1 MLGDKIKELRIRKGL
16 TQQKLADAT
25 NISRSAIGMV
35 EKNKQGLGRENL
47 IIISNFFDVPVD
59 YLLSDDD
66 YKPDMALSSNML
78 GDKVKMLRKSL
89 RITQKDLADSIGVS
103 QSTIG
108 MIEGNKQGASND
120 TLLKL
125 ARALNTTVDYLLSDD
140 DKANDVIDFKELNEK
155 DKKSITKDLKVL
167 MEEFREGTDGTAY
180 YNGQELAEEDLDLIE
195 SAMKIAL
202 EQIKIKNKE
211 KYTPN
216 KYKK

>member
-1 MLGDKIKELRIRKGL
+1 
-16 TQQKLADAT
+16 
-25 NISRSAIGMV
+25 
-35 EKNKQGLGRENL
+35 
-47 IIISNFFDVPVD
+47 
-59 YLLSDDD
+59 
-66 YKPDMALSSNML
+66 ML
-78 GDKVKMLRKSL
+78 GDKVKILRKSL
-89 RITQKDLADSIGVS
+89 KITQKDLAASIGVS

-108 MIEGNKQGASND
+108 MIEGNNQGASND

-125 ARALNTTVDYLLSDD
+125 AKALNTTVDYLLSDD
-140 DKANDVIDFKELNEK
+140 DKVKDIINFQELNEK

>member
-59 YLLSDDD
+59 YLLYDDD

>member
-1 MLGDKIKELRIRKGL
+1 
-16 TQQKLADAT
+16 
-25 NISRSAIGMV
+25 
-35 EKNKQGLGRENL
+35 
-47 IIISNFFDVPVD
+47 
-59 YLLSDDD
+59 
-66 YKPDMALSSNML
+66 ML

-89 RITQKDLADSIGVS
+89 KITQKDLATSIGVS

-108 MIEGNKQGASND
+108 MIEGNNQGASND

-125 ARALNTTVDYLLSDD
+125 AKALNTTVDYLLSDD
-140 DKANDVIDFKELNEK
+140 EKVKDIINFQELNKK

-167 MEEFREGTDGTAY
+167 MDEFREGTDGTAY

>member
-1 MLGDKIKELRIRKGL
+1 
-16 TQQKLADAT
+16 
-25 NISRSAIGMV
+25 
-35 EKNKQGLGRENL
+35 
-47 IIISNFFDVPVD
+47 
-59 YLLSDDD
+59 
-66 YKPDMALSSNML
+66 ML
-78 GDKVKMLRKSL
+78 GDKVKILRKSL
-89 RITQKDLADSIGVS
+89 KITQKDLAASIGVS

-125 ARALNTTVDYLLSDD
+125 AKALNTTVDYLLSDD
-140 DKANDVIDFKELNEK
+140 DKVKDVINFQELNKK

-167 MEEFREGTDGTAY
+167 MDEFREGTDGTAY

>member
-1 MLGDKIKELRIRKGL
+1 
-16 TQQKLADAT
+16 
-25 NISRSAIGMV
+25 
-35 EKNKQGLGRENL
+35 
-47 IIISNFFDVPVD
+47 
-59 YLLSDDD
+59 
-66 YKPDMALSSNML
+66 ML